1 MSNQLTLGWVFV
13 RADFALPAFA
23 VVLLGLVG
31 EVVGGQVVEQVGVV
45 ADDSA
50 ALEALV
56 VANSGPQCAGRRA
69 RTVLRS
75 FCCLFVAA
83 RNRRGGLLVVAFF
96 DANETSIDFRAG
108 HADVT
113 FSRLLPVAPTRRR
126 SAGGLALQ
134 LVRRLLNGDGRVLA
148 DGAAGGLVGSLGFK
162 IDLFDIDGVFFE
174 VLFEIFRMLKPFVAM
189 GAQQRLE
196 DLIDDKIAD
205 LACVH
210 RLLFDAKERLRDG
223 SLRSEVRQGHADL
236 QRGQDGL
243 HFLVQFVVAGVEEG
257 LSGVQDL
264 QYSFHGLG
272 FESRTDDVVSK
283 VEVRRQVTGGGEK
296 LTQELGAVAEH
307 QLVGLEHRPENKTS
321 QVIEPLIFFQDLTL
335 SRRQGLKNLCYIAA

>member
-1 MSNQLTLGWVFV
+1 MANELPLGWVLIGTEG
-13 RADFALPAFA
+13 ALPAFA
-23 VVLLGLVG
+23 VVLLGLLG

-56 VANSGPQCAGRRA
+56 VANSGPRGDGHGAP
-69 RTVLRS
+69 
-75 FCCLFVAA
+75 FCRLFVAA
-83 RNRRGGLLVVAFF
+83 GNRRRLLM
-96 DANETSIDFRAG
+96 ETSIDFRAG

-307 QLVGLEHRPENKTS
+307 QLVGLEHRPEKKTS
-321 QVIEPLIFFQDLTL
+321 QLT
-335 SRRQGLKNLCYIAA
+335 RNFKNGPNGLKPLLQFN